1 VKTGNFFSEL
11 RRRNVYKV
19 AVAYAVVAWLLIQ
32 ITTQVFPFFEIPN
45 WAVRLVVLAM
55 IAGFPIA
62 LVLAWAFE
70 LTPEGI
76 KRTEDVD
83 IAARGSHGG
92 AWIYIAMVGAALSIG
107 LFFLGRYTAFRK
119 QTESAELPQKSIAVL
134 PFENLSRDPD
144 NAYFADGIQE
154 EILTRLAKIADL
166 KVISRTS
173 TQQFQSKPANVSII
187 AKQLGVANI
196 LQGSVQ
202 RSSDQVRV
210 NVQLIKAATDAHL
223 WAETFDRKLTDVF
236 AVETDIAKTIADT
249 LHAKLTSS
257 EERAIAIRPT
267 QNPKA
272 YQLYLKGRFFW
283 NKRTTADLKKSID
296 YFNQA
301 IEEDPNYS
309 LAYAGLADAW
319 SVLPVFG
326 GGAPK
331 DCGPRAETAAMR
343 AIQLDET
350 LAEPHASL
358 GLLLAIYYFD
368 FSSSIRELERA
379 IQLNSNYA
387 MARHWLGNVP
397 LTCTGQFDRAISEL
411 KGALELD
418 PLSLII
424 NTNFGQTYFYSRR
437 YEEAIVQLRKTIE
450 LDPSF
455 YYAHYLLGEA
465 LELTGDRDAAIA
477 EYQKARELNDDPLV
491 LALLAQAMAKAGNTA
506 QARTM
511 LEQLREES
519 KHRYVAAYGIGL
531 LHLGLGEK
539 EEALRWFE
547 KSYEDHAGTEIGY
560 IKVDPFLDSLRGD
573 SRFEALVQK
582 VIAPKSEPKS

>member
-1 VKTGNFFSEL
+1 MNSRNFFAEL
-11 RRRNVYKV
+11 KRRNVYKV
-19 AVAYAVVAWLLIQ
+19 AVAYAIVGWLSIQ
-32 ITTQVFPFFEIPN
+32 IATQVFPFLEIPN
-45 WAVRLVVLAM
+45 WVVRLV
-55 IAGFPIA
+55 IAAVAIGFPIA
-62 LVLAWAFE
+62 LVIAWAFE

-76 KRTEDVD
+76 KRTKSTD
-83 IAARGSHGG
+83 AARHHSRGG
-92 AWIYIAMVGAALSIG
+92 VWIAVVVIAAALSIG

-173 TQQFQSKPANVSII
+173 TQQFQSKPANLSII

-249 LHAKLTSS
+249 LHAKLTGS

-272 YQLYLKGRFFW
+272 YELYLRGRFFW
-283 NKRTTADLKKSID
+283 NKRTAADLKKSID

-301 IEEDPNYS
+301 IEEDPNYA

-331 DCGPRAETAAMR
+331 DCGPRAEAAARR

-358 GLLLAIYYFD
+358 GLLLSIYYFD
-368 FSSSIRELERA
+368 FFSSIRELERA

-387 MARHWLGNVP
+387 MARHWLGNLP
-397 LTCTGQFDRAISEL
+397 LTFTGQFARATSEL
-411 KGALELD
+411 KRALELD
-418 PLSLII
+418 PLSMII
-424 NTNFGQTYFYSRR
+424 NANFGQTYCYSRR

-450 LDPSF
+450 LDPGF
-455 YYAHYLLGEA
+455 YYAHYLLGQA
-465 LELTGDRDAAIA
+465 LELKGDRDAAIA

-491 LALLAQAMAKAGNTA
+491 LALLAQAMAKAGNKA

-511 LEQLREES
+511 LEELQQES

-582 VIAPKSEPKS
+582 VVEAKQ